1 MHWTHQINQRIVKSE
16 VDHNKMLYYI
26 LRNKNAFKT
35 ILNNISLLKLRA
47 IIIYVLTETNTHNK
61 L

>member
-1 MHWTHQINQRIVKSE
+1 MHWTHQINQRIVKVE
-16 VDHNKMLYYI
+16 VYHNKMLYYI